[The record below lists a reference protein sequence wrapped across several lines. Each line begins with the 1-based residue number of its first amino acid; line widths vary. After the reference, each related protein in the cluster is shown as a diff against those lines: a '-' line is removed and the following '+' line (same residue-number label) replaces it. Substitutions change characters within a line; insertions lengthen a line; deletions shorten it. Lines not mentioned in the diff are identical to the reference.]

1 MDCVYL
7 KAYAP
12 KITWGPKRVGRKRKA
27 AKPSQEQVVQA
38 EPIQAEPIQAPLPPA
53 APVQDS
59 KVEKSTVPV
68 ALKLRLGSKSCHL
81 CYKME
86 EELLHECY
94 ALRGSALHVWVLI
107 VTCSVTL
114 LLEGLSASI
123 EVKRSVCWNLIFDGR
138 QNNWESWKWNGTT
151 RWQNLLWALVG
162 ALFSSCWAETGETFG
177 REPKNEL
184 LTSLCTY
191 ILQHSFECSMFVC
204 VCTGACAG
212 CMWWTWALC
221 WSVEK
226 ISWPLLWDRVCHNDL
241 HSPTYL

>member
-1 MDCVYL
+1 L
-7 KAYAP
+7 KSLQCLLRWSFDWAA
-12 KITWGPKRVGRKRKA
+12 KA
-27 AKPSQEQVVQA
+27 ATYVTKWRRNFCMNATPFVAQLCMCEFWSQ
-38 EPIQAEPIQAPLPPA
+38 L
-53 APVQDS
+53 
-59 KVEKSTVPV
+59 
-68 ALKLRLGSKSCHL
+68 ALSNCDTA
-81 CYKME
+81 
-86 EELLHECY
+86 LLF
-94 ALRGSALHVWVLI
+94 G
-107 VTCSVTL
+107 
-114 LLEGLSASI
+114 GLSASI

-177 REPKNEL
+177 RELKNEL

-212 CMWWTWALC
+212 CMWWTWARC

-226 ISWPLLWDRVCHNDL
+226 ISWPLLWDLVCHNDL
-241 HSPTYL
+241 NSLTYL